1 MSKVKRYALSKETC
15 DFEETKYGCFVWI
28 DDYEKLESENEE
40 LKRDLRQ
47 QIELNALAQIGF
59 KMYQDNVDSGGLH
72 KDRKD
77 AIERYEKE
85 VSNLKAEVERLTAE
99 NESLQTK
106 ATNTYNAM
114 VVRCK
119 VEEITHKANA
129 DSIISQGMM
138 SEAMKLME
146 ESVATREQVERLTK
160 AGDAMLSEWASGD
173 EKDAQNFLKALVIWN
188 AAKDGKQ
195 S

>member
-1 MSKVKRYALSKETC
+1 MERRQGGAVVSEPTFWIPTIKTAEDGFSHPTMIKSTNA
-15 DFEETKYGCFVWI
+15 GFVAFK
-28 DDYEKLESENEE
+28 DYLNLQSENEE

-77 AIERYEKE
+77 AIQRYEKE
-85 VSNLKAEVERLTAE
+85 VSNLKA
-99 NESLQTK
+99 
-106 ATNTYNAM
+106 
-114 VVRCK
+114 
-119 VEEITHKANA
+119 
-129 DSIISQGMM
+129 
-138 SEAMKLME
+138 
-146 ESVATREQVERLTK
+146 QVERLTK

-188 AAKDGKQ
+188 AVKEGKQ
-195 S
+195 SK